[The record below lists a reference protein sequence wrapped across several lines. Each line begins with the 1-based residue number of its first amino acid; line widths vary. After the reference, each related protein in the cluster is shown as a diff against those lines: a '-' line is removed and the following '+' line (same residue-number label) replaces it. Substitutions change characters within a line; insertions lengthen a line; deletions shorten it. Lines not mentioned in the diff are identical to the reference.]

1 MLQGSGQAT
10 LNSYYIIE
18 RRTEM
23 PHNMVKNIKWLGHAG
38 FAINVQ
44 DKTIVIDPFQI
55 KEIVPADIILITH
68 SHYDHCSIE
77 DIDKIKKP
85 DTVIVTEAESAKK
98 LSGDVRV
105 VKPGDKIN
113 ISGVQIEAVEAY
125 NTNKAFHPKTSGWL
139 GFIITVDGIRIY
151 HAGDTDLIPEMDKF
165 AVDIAL
171 LPVSG
176 TYVMTAEEA
185 VEAAK
190 RLKPEIA
197 IPMHFDSIVGSKKD
211 ATKFKKGLEG
221 ICEVE
226 LIS

>member
-1 MLQGSGQAT
+1 MPQNML
-10 LNSYYIIE
+10 
-18 RRTEM
+18 
-23 PHNMVKNIKWLGHAG
+23 KNIKWLGHSG
-38 FAINVQ
+38 FAINAH
-44 DKTIVIDPFQI
+44 DTIIVIDPFQI
-55 KEIVPADIILITH
+55 KEVVPADIILITH

-77 DIDKIKKP
+77 DIDKTIKP

-113 ISGVQIEAVEAY
+113 VSGIDIETVEAY
-125 NTNKAFHPKTSGWL
+125 NTDKAFHPKINGWL
-139 GFIITVDGIRIY
+139 GFIITIDGIRIY

-185 VEAAK
+185 VKAAK

-197 IPMHFDSIVGSKKD
+197 IPMHFDSIVGSKED
-211 ATKFKKGLEG
+211 AINFKKSLEG
-221 ICEVE
+221 ICEVVI
-226 LIS
+226 ISQ

>member
-1 MLQGSGQAT
+1 
-10 LNSYYIIE
+10 
-18 RRTEM
+18 M
-23 PHNMVKNIKWLGHAG
+23 PHNMLKNIKWLGHSG
-38 FAINVQ
+38 FAITAH
-44 DKTIVIDPFQI
+44 DTIIVIDPFQI

-68 SHYDHCSIE
+68 SHHDHCSIE
-77 DIDKIKKP
+77 DIDKIMKP

-105 VKPGDKIN
+105 VKPGNKIN
-113 ISGVQIEAVEAY
+113 VSGIDIQAVEAY
-125 NTNKAFHPKTSGWL
+125 NTNKAFHPKTNGWL
-139 GFIITVDGIRIY
+139 GFIITVDGVRIY

-165 AVDIAL
+165 EADIAL

-190 RLKPEIA
+190 RLNPEIA

-211 ATKFKKGLEG
+211 AFKFKKDLEG
-221 ICEVE
+221 ICDVE
-226 LIS
+226 ILS

>member
-1 MLQGSGQAT
+1 
-10 LNSYYIIE
+10 
-18 RRTEM
+18 M
-23 PHNMVKNIKWLGHAG
+23 PHSMLKNIKWLGHAG
-38 FAINVQ
+38 FAINAL
-44 DKTIVIDPFQI
+44 DKIIVIDPFQI
-55 KEIVPADIILITH
+55 KEIAPADIILITH

-113 ISGVQIEAVEAY
+113 VSGVQIEAVEAY
-125 NTNKAFHPKTSGWL
+125 NTNKAFHPKTNGWL

-165 AVDIAL
+165 EVDIAL

-176 TYVMTAEEA
+176 TYVMTADEA

-197 IPMHFDSIVGSKKD
+197 VPMHFDSIVGSKED
-211 ATKFKKGLEG
+211 AIKFKKSLEG

>member
-1 MLQGSGQAT
+1 MPQNML
-10 LNSYYIIE
+10 
-18 RRTEM
+18 
-23 PHNMVKNIKWLGHAG
+23 KNIKWLGHAG

-98 LSGDVRV
+98 VSGDVRV

-113 ISGVQIEAVEAY
+113 VSGVQIEAVEAY

-139 GFIITVDGIRIY
+139 GFIISVDGIRIY

-211 ATKFKKGLEG
+211 AIKFKKDLEG

>member
-1 MLQGSGQAT
+1 
-10 LNSYYIIE
+10 
-18 RRTEM
+18 M
-23 PHNMVKNIKWLGHAG
+23 PHKMLKNIKWLGHSG
-38 FAINVQ
+38 FTINIH
-44 DKTIVIDPFQI
+44 DKIIAIDPFQI
-55 KEIVPADIILITH
+55 KKIVPADIILITH
-68 SHYDHCSIE
+68 SHYDHCSVE

-85 DTVIVTEAESAKK
+85 GTVIVTEAESAQK

-113 ISGVQIEAVEAY
+113 VSGIDIKAVEAY
-125 NTNKAFHPKTSGWL
+125 NTNKAFHPKTNGWL

-165 AVDIAL
+165 EADIAL

-211 ATKFKKGLEG
+211 AVKFKKDLEG
-221 ICEVE
+221 ICDVE
-226 LIS
+226 LMS

>member
-1 MLQGSGQAT
+1 
-10 LNSYYIIE
+10 
-18 RRTEM
+18 M
-23 PHNMVKNIKWLGHAG
+23 PHNMLKNIKWLGHSG
-38 FAINVQ
+38 FAINAQNKV
-44 DKTIVIDPFQI
+44 IVIDPFQI
-55 KEIVPADIILITH
+55 KKAVPADIILITH

-98 LSGDVRV
+98 LSGNVRV

-113 ISGVQIEAVEAY
+113 VSGIDIKAVEAY
-125 NTNKAFHPKTSGWL
+125 NTNKAFHPKTNGWL

-176 TYVMTAEEA
+176 TYVMTAKEA

-197 IPMHFDSIVGSKKD
+197 IPMHFDSIVGSKED
-211 ATKFKKGLEG
+211 AVKFKKGLEG
-221 ICEVE
+221 ICEVK
-226 LIS
+226 LMS

>member
-1 MLQGSGQAT
+1 
-10 LNSYYIIE
+10 
-18 RRTEM
+18 M
-23 PHNMVKNIKWLGHAG
+23 PHNMLKNIKWLGHSG
-38 FAINVQ
+38 FAITAH
-44 DKTIVIDPFQI
+44 DTIIVIDPFQI

-68 SHYDHCSIE
+68 SHHDHCSIE
-77 DIDKIKKP
+77 DIDKIMKP

-105 VKPGDKIN
+105 VKPGNKIN
-113 ISGVQIEAVEAY
+113 VSGIDIQAVEAY
-125 NTNKAFHPKTSGWL
+125 NTNKAFHPKTNGWL
-139 GFIITVDGIRIY
+139 GFIITVDGVRIY

-165 AVDIAL
+165 EADIAL

-190 RLKPEIA
+190 RLNPEIA

-211 ATKFKKGLEG
+211 AFKFKKDLEG
-221 ICEVE
+221 ICDVKI
-226 LIS
+226 LS

>member
-1 MLQGSGQAT
+1 MPQNML
-10 LNSYYIIE
+10 
-18 RRTEM
+18 
-23 PHNMVKNIKWLGHAG
+23 KNIKWLGHAG
-38 FAINVQ
+38 FAINAL
-44 DKTIVIDPFQI
+44 DKIIVIDPFQI
-55 KEIVPADIILITH
+55 KEIEPADIILITH
-68 SHYDHCSIE
+68 SHYDHCSVE
-77 DIDKIKKP
+77 DIDKIKKS

-98 LSGDVRV
+98 LSGNVRV

-113 ISGVQIEAVEAY
+113 VSGVQIEAVKAY
-125 NTNKAFHPKTSGWL
+125 NTNKAFHPKTNGWL

-165 AVDIAL
+165 EVDIAL

-197 IPMHFDSIVGSKKD
+197 IPMHFDSIVGSKED
-211 ATKFKKGLEG
+211 AIKFKKDLEG

-226 LIS
+226 LLS

>member
-1 MLQGSGQAT
+1 MPQNML
-10 LNSYYIIE
+10 
-18 RRTEM
+18 
-23 PHNMVKNIKWLGHAG
+23 KNIKWLGHSG
-38 FAINVQ
+38 FAINAH
-44 DKTIVIDPFQI
+44 DKIIVIDPFQI

-85 DTVIVTEAESAKK
+85 ETVIVTEAESAKK
-98 LSGDVRV
+98 LSGNVRV
-105 VKPGDKIN
+105 VKPGDKITV
-113 ISGVQIEAVEAY
+113 SGVQIKAVEAY
-125 NTNKAFHPKTSGWL
+125 NTNKAFHPKTNGWL
-139 GFIITVDGIRIY
+139 GFILTVDGIRIY

-165 AVDIAL
+165 ETDIAL

-185 VEAAK
+185 VEAVK

-197 IPMHFDSIVGSKKD
+197 IPMHFDSIVGSKED
-211 ATKFKKGLEG
+211 AVKFKKYLEG

-226 LIS
+226 LLS

>member
-1 MLQGSGQAT
+1 MPQNML
-10 LNSYYIIE
+10 
-18 RRTEM
+18 
-23 PHNMVKNIKWLGHAG
+23 KNIKRLGHAG
-38 FAINVQ
+38 FAINAL
-44 DKTIVIDPFQI
+44 DKIIVIDPFQI

-68 SHYDHCSIE
+68 SHYDHCSVE
-77 DIDKIKKP
+77 DIDKIKKS

-98 LSGDVRV
+98 LSGNVRV

-113 ISGVQIEAVEAY
+113 VSGVQIEAVKAY
-125 NTNKAFHPKTSGWL
+125 NTNKTFHPKTNGWL

-165 AVDIAL
+165 EVDIAL

-197 IPMHFDSIVGSKKD
+197 IPMHFDSIVGSKED
-211 ATKFKKGLEG
+211 AIKFKKDLEG

-226 LIS
+226 LLS

>member
-1 MLQGSGQAT
+1 ML
-10 LNSYYIIE
+10 
-18 RRTEM
+18 
-23 PHNMVKNIKWLGHAG
+23 KNIKWLGHSG
-38 FAINVQ
+38 FAINAH
-44 DKTIVIDPFQI
+44 DKIIVIDPFQI

-85 DTVIVTEAESAKK
+85 ETVIVTEAESAKK
-98 LSGDVRV
+98 LSGNVRV
-105 VKPGDKIN
+105 VKPGDKITV
-113 ISGVQIEAVEAY
+113 SGVQIKAVEAY
-125 NTNKAFHPKTSGWL
+125 NTNKAFHPKTNGWL
-139 GFIITVDGIRIY
+139 GFILTVDGIRIY

-165 AVDIAL
+165 ETDIAL

-185 VEAAK
+185 VEAVK

-197 IPMHFDSIVGSKKD
+197 IPMHFDSIVGSKED
-211 ATKFKKGLEG
+211 AVKFKKYLEG

-226 LIS
+226 LLS

>member
-1 MLQGSGQAT
+1 MNQKRTDMPQNML
-10 LNSYYIIE
+10 
-18 RRTEM
+18 
-23 PHNMVKNIKWLGHAG
+23 KNIKWLGHSG
-38 FAINVQ
+38 FAINAH
-44 DKTIVIDPFQI
+44 DKIIVIDPFQI

-85 DTVIVTEAESAKK
+85 ETVIVTEAESAKK
-98 LSGDVRV
+98 LSGNVRV
-105 VKPGDKIN
+105 VKPGDKITV
-113 ISGVQIEAVEAY
+113 SGVQIKAVEAY
-125 NTNKAFHPKTSGWL
+125 NTNKAFHPKTNGWL
-139 GFIITVDGIRIY
+139 GFILTVDGIRIY

-165 AVDIAL
+165 ETDIAL

-185 VEAAK
+185 VEAVK

-197 IPMHFDSIVGSKKD
+197 IPMHFDSIVGSKED
-211 ATKFKKGLEG
+211 AVKFKKHLEG

-226 LIS
+226 LLS